1 MLNMMV
7 RDNLKIAI
15 GILLMGCGMAWA
27 EVRTAVVRLP
37 SEQAGP
43 EFHFPENPSGKV
55 SPPSQSDAASK
66 AVFTLVDG
74 TRDRNG
80 GELVKLNDGKLPAE
94 EDQPAENFF
103 FAAGSDGGRVSID
116 LGKIVEITQVNSYSW
131 HPAGRGPQVYT
142 LYASD
147 GKPADFNAAPKRP
160 TAPDKCGWKQLAKVD
175 TRPKKPQGPGG
186 QYGASVFDPKGPLG
200 SYRYL
205 LLDIARTDPND
216 PFGNTFFSEI
226 DVVAAGDPVVAAVS
240 SRPQAGPVHRDTFT
254 VDPGGYEIVID
265 TTETPDLTDWAVKEL
280 APVLQKWYPQIV
292 AMLPSEGYQAPKRFV
307 VFFSQSM
314 QGVAATGGTRVS
326 CAAAWFRSNLKG
338 EAVGAVV
345 HELVHV
351 VQQYGLARQAGQRP
365 SRAPGWVVEGMADYI
380 RWFLYEPQTRGAE
393 ISPARA
399 AQAKYDASYRVS
411 ANFINWVTKNAAK
424 DIVVKLNVA
433 ARQGTYSDDLWKEA
447 TGQTLQELGEKWKQS
462 LAEPKPAEEKKN

>member
-1 MLNMMV
+1 M
-7 RDNLKIAI
+7 RRHSLKIAI
-15 GILLMGCGMAWA
+15 VMLLVSSGILLA
-27 EVRTAVVRLP
+27 EVRTAIVRLP

-43 EFHFPENPSGKV
+43 EFRFPENPSGKV
-55 SPPSQSDAASK
+55 PSPSQSDAASK

-80 GELVKLNDGKLPAE
+80 GELAKLNDGKLPAE
-94 EDQPAENFF
+94 ADQPAENFF
-103 FAAGSDGGRVSID
+103 FAAGSDGGRLAID
-116 LGKIVEITQVNSYSW
+116 LGKITEITQVNSYSW

-142 LYASD
+142 LFASD
-147 GKPADFNAAPKRP
+147 GKPADFNAAPKRGTP
-160 TAPDKCGWKQLAKVD
+160 PDKCGWKQLAKVD
-175 TRPKKPQGPGG
+175 TRPKKPLEPGG
-186 QYGASVFDPKGPLG
+186 QYGVSVFDPKGPLG

-205 LLDIARTDPND
+205 LLDIVRTDPND
-216 PFGNTFFSEI
+216 LFGNTFYSEI

-240 SRPQAGPVHRDTFT
+240 ARPASGPVRRDSFIA
-254 VDPGGYEIVID
+254 DPGGYEIVID
-265 TTETPDLTDWAVKEL
+265 TTETPDLTDWAIKEL

-292 AMLPSEGYQAPKRFV
+292 GMLPSEGYQAPKRFV

-338 EAVGAVV
+338 EAIGAVV

-351 VQQYGLARQAGQRP
+351 AQQYGQARQAGQRP
-365 SRAPGWVVEGMADYI
+365 ARAPGWVVEGMADYI

-393 ISPARA
+393 IPPARA
-399 AQAKYDASYRVS
+399 AQAKYDAGYRIS
-411 ANFINWVTKNAAK
+411 ANFISWVTKNAAK
-424 DIVVKLNVA
+424 DIVGKLNVA
-433 ARQGTYSDDLWKEA
+433 ARQGTYSDDIWKEA

-462 LAEPKPAEEKKN
+462 LADPKPAEEKKN

>member
-1 MLNMMV
+1 MV
-7 RDNLKIAI
+7 MRNGLATVV
-15 GILLMGCGMAWA
+15 GIVLVGCGISWA
-27 EVRTAVVRLP
+27 EIRTAVGRLP

-43 EFHFPENPSGKV
+43 EFRFPENPSDKV
-55 SPPSQSDAASK
+55 PVPSQSDAASK

-80 GELVKLNDGKLPAE
+80 GDLVKLNDGKLPAE
-94 EDQPAENFF
+94 ADQPAENFF

-116 LGKIVEITQVNSYSW
+116 LGKLVEITQINSYSW
-131 HPAGRGPQVYT
+131 HPTGRGPQVYT

-160 TAPDKCGWKQLAKVD
+160 AAPDQCGWKLLAKVN
-175 TRPKKPQGPGG
+175 TQLPKPQGSGG
-186 QYGASVFDPKGPLG
+186 QYGVSVFDPKGPLG

-205 LLDIARTDPND
+205 LLDIAKTDPGD
-216 PFGNTFFSEI
+216 PFGLTFFSEI
-226 DVVAAGDPVVAAVS
+226 DVIVTGDPVVAAVS
-240 SRPQAGPVHRDTFT
+240 SRPQAGPVRRDIFIAN
-254 VDPGGYEIVID
+254 PGGYEIIID

-280 APVLQKWYPQIV
+280 APVLQKWYPKIV
-292 AMLPSEGYQAPKRFV
+292 DMLPSEGYQAPKQV
-307 VFFSQSM
+307 PIFFSQSM

-326 CAAAWFRSNLKG
+326 CAAAWFRNNLKG

-351 VQQYGLARQAGQRP
+351 VQQYGRARQAGQRP
-365 SRAPGWVVEGMADYI
+365 ARTPGWVVEGMADYI

-399 AQAKYDASYRVS
+399 AQARYDASYRTS
-411 ANFINWVTKNAAK
+411 ANFINWVTNNAAK
-424 DIVVKLNVA
+424 DIVAKLNVA
-433 ARQGTYSDDLWKEA
+433 ARQGTYSDDIWKEA

-462 LAEPKPAEEKKN
+462 LADPKSAEEKKN

>member
-1 MLNMMV
+1 MI
-7 RDNLKIAI
+7 RRHSSKIAI
-15 GILLMGCGMAWA
+15 GMLLVSSGILWA
-27 EVRTAVVRLP
+27 QVRTAVVRLP

-43 EFHFPENPSGKV
+43 EFRFPENPTGKV
-55 SPPSQSDAASK
+55 PPPSQSDAASK

-80 GELVKLNDGKLPAE
+80 GDLVKLNDGKLPTEA
-94 EDQPAENFF
+94 DQPSENFF
-103 FAAGSDGGRVSID
+103 FAAGSDGGRLAID

-142 LYASD
+142 LFASD
-147 GKPADFNAAPKRP
+147 GKPADFNAAPKRG

-175 TRPKKPQGPGG
+175 TRPKKPQEPGG
-186 QYGASVFDPKGPLG
+186 QYGVSVFDPKGPLG

-205 LLDIARTDPND
+205 LLDIVRTDPND
-216 PFGNTFFSEI
+216 LFGNTFYSEI
-226 DVVAAGDPVVAAVS
+226 DVVAAGDPIVAAVS
-240 SRPQAGPVHRDTFT
+240 SRPASGPVHRDTFT
-254 VDPGGYEIVID
+254 ADPGGYEFVID

-292 AMLPSEGYQAPKRFV
+292 GMLPSEGYQAPKRFV

-351 VQQYGLARQAGQRP
+351 VQQYNPARQAGQRP
-365 SRAPGWVVEGMADYI
+365 ARAPGWVVEGMADYI

-399 AQAKYDASYRVS
+399 AQAKYDASYRTS
-411 ANFINWVTKNAAK
+411 ANFINWVTKNASK
-424 DIVVKLNVA
+424 DIVAKLNVA

-462 LAEPKPAEEKKN
+462 LAVQTPAPAKKD